1 MPVVVVQMFE
11 GRTVEQKRKLVR
23 AITDAMIEHAG
34 AKPDALHVAIQEYSK
49 ENWARSGV
57 LGTDREDLK
66 GKRF

>member
-34 AKPDALHVAIQEYSK
+34 AKPDALHVAIQEYGK

-66 GKRF
+66 GKPF